1 MPHRLPDTSLG
12 SPLPTR
18 REVLSRLGG
27 GFGGLALAA
36 LLGEARGETAALPER
51 FDVLPR
57 PPHAPARAKAVIQ
70 LFMHGGPSHVDL
82 LDPKPMLAKYDGK
95 PPPAEVADDEKLT
108 GNLLKSPFQFAQARP
123 VRPGVL
129 RDAAAHRPPRRRH
142 RRGPLDVHRASQP
155 RAGAAG

>member
-1 MPHRLPDTSLG
+1 MPCRLPETSPG

-27 GFGGLALAA
+27 SFGGLALAV

-57 PPHAPARAKAVIQ
+57 PPHRPARAKAVIQ

-82 LDPKPMLAKYDGK
+82 LDPKPLLAKYDGK
-95 PPPAEVADDEKLT
+95 APPAEVADDEKLKRVIRDGCPCEEAPQT
-108 GNLLKSPFQFAQARP
+108 LRARIL
-123 VRPGVL
+123 VSITELSVATR
-129 RDAAAHRPPRRRH
+129 
-142 RRGPLDVHRASQP
+142 
-155 RAGAAG
+155 